1 MRAAA
6 PRRLRQQL
14 SLVSLGAFC
23 AAGDPSPLS
32 LVASRRFGFVPG
44 CYKKQGARETR
55 GSESSLFRS
64 RLSPRTRA
72 ATLLE
77 FASSGRFACQH
88 CLSTSGPDS
97 KFHPRARQSRPTA
110 PLAMANARRR
120 PSSCACRSAGGPV
133 PLAALAGAPRRSMLR
148 LAARGHIS
156 AHCARPRSPF
166 DKEPSPLS
174 VYPPTDHICIFHL
187 PGCPSL

>member
-14 SLVSLGAFC
+14 SPVSLGAFC

-44 CYKKQGARETR
+44 CYKKQGAGKPGDRSHPCSGLGFLPGLDR
-55 GSESSLFRS
+55 PPSS
-64 RLSPRTRA
+64 
-72 ATLLE
+72 
-77 FASSGRFACQH
+77 FACQH

-133 PLAALAGAPRRSMLR
+133 SLAALAGAPRRSMLR

-174 VYPPTDHICIFHL
+174 VYPPTNHICIFHL